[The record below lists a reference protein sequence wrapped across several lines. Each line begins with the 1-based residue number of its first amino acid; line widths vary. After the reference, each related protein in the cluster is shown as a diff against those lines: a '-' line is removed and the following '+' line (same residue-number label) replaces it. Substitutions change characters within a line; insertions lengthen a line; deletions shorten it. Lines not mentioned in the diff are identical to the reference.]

1 MRKRILAVL
10 AVFVS
15 VPMIAAAHGSMETP
29 ISRVYN
35 CFKENPESP
44 DSAACQAVVNM
55 SGTQPLYDWNEV
67 NQANAAGNH
76 QAVIP
81 DGTLCGGGRDKYA
94 GLNLA
99 RTDWV
104 ATNVSSGQTL
114 NMTFHATAPHATQ
127 AWTFYITRQGYDLT
141 QPLRWA
147 DLEPLCTIGNIP
159 VNNFRYNMSCQLPTS
174 RSGRAIIYNTWQRSD
189 SPEAFYTCID
199 VSFGGAAVPTPTPT
213 PTAPPNATP
222 TPTPTTPTQPGVVDI
237 TPSASGVTAN
247 TNDGNVPGNTVDN
260 SLSTRWS
267 GNGDGAWIQYDL
279 GAMYTVSHVNIAVYN
294 GATRR
299 NRFDLQV
306 SSGNGVW
313 TNVLTNFE
321 TTGTS
326 TQLETYNFGD
336 VDARFV
342 RYMGHMSNVGT
353 FNSITEFEIWGSA
366 ITGPTATP
374 TTPPAATPTPT
385 ATPTTPPSSTPT
397 PTPTLPPSSAVE
409 ITPPGSAVT
418 ASTSDTNVASNT
430 VDNNLGT
437 RWSGN
442 GDGATIQYDL
452 GSTHTISYVKIAVY
466 NGNGRRN
473 RFDLQVSSGNGVWTN
488 VVTNKETSGT
498 TTQLETHD
506 FGDVDARLIRYVGHM
521 SNIGTFNSLT
531 EVEVWG
537 TPLSGPQ
544 PTATPTPTTGP
555 GPTATPTPTPTT
567 PPSVTPT
574 PTPTNPPSGG
584 TKILGYFAQWG
595 VYQRGYHVKNIA
607 TSGSASKLTHIN
619 YAFGNVVGGSCIIG
633 DSYADYERA
642 YTAAESVDGVADTWD
657 QPLRGSFNQLRKL
670 KAAYPNIK
678 VLFSFGGWTWSGG
691 FGQAAQNASAF
702 ANSCYNVVEDPRWA
716 DVFDGIDIDWEYPN
730 ACGLSCD
737 STGPN
742 SYVTL
747 MQALRNRFGSSYLVT
762 AAVPAG
768 YAHINA
774 ANYGAA
780 AQYLNWYNVMTYD
793 FFGAFAAQ
801 GPTAMHSPLY
811 TWPQIPTP
819 NFYSDYAIQLYKSK
833 GVPASKLL
841 IGYGFYGRGW
851 SGVTQSTPGGSAS
864 GPAPGTYEQGI
875 EDYKVLVGRCPSNGT
890 AAGTAY
896 AYCGGQ
902 WWSYDTPST
911 INGKN
916 AYKKSEGLG
925 GAFFWELSGDTAN
938 GTLISA
944 MYNTR

>member
-199 VSFGGAAVPTPTPT
+199 VSFGGTAVPTPTPT

-237 TPSASGVTAN
+237 TPSASGVTAS
-247 TNDGNVPGNTVDN
+247 TNDGNLPGNTVDN

-537 TPLSGPQ
+537 APCVSCPTPPTPTVTPT
-544 PTATPTPTTGP
+544 PTATPTSG
-555 GPTATPTPTPTT
+555 TPTPTPR
-567 PPSVTPT
+567 P
-574 PTPTNPPSGG
+574 
-584 TKILGYFAQWG
+584 I
-595 VYQRGYHVKNIA
+595 
-607 TSGSASKLTHIN
+607 
-619 YAFGNVVGGSCIIG
+619 
-633 DSYADYERA
+633 
-642 YTAAESVDGVADTWD
+642 
-657 QPLRGSFNQLRKL
+657 
-670 KAAYPNIK
+670 
-678 VLFSFGGWTWSGG
+678 GGWTLRWTGDAAEGLSVFEGLEDDRASSHTSFGPHIRAQSAGYFEWFMHMVDRDGSDRQRHEVKGINENGADIHQLQGSTWMFTYEMYIPSSMTGGERFTHIYQQKMVTDAGSSGG
-691 FGQAAQNASAF
+691 PLITLSPAGGNTILPRVISGFSSLPLSQYWNKWVYIEFEHKFDFGSNGGYARYLARDTTTGTTLTNQTRTGNMF
-702 ANSCYNVVEDPRWA
+702 ANEGTCCRRVRPKW
-716 DVFDGIDIDWEYPN
+716 GIYRSLESSGMKD
-730 ACGLSCD
+730 CF
-737 STGPN
+737 
-742 SYVTL
+742 
-747 MQALRNRFGSSYLVT
+747 LRIRN
-762 AAVPAG
+762 
-768 YAHINA
+768 
-774 ANYGAA
+774 
-780 AQYLNWYNVMTYD
+780 M
-793 FFGAFAAQ
+793 
-801 GPTAMHSPLY
+801 
-811 TWPQIPTP
+811 
-819 NFYSDYAIQLYKSK
+819 K
-833 GVPASKLL
+833 
-841 IGYGFYGRGW
+841 
-851 SGVTQSTPGGSAS
+851 
-864 GPAPGTYEQGI
+864 
-875 EDYKVLVGRCPSNGT
+875 
-890 AAGTAY
+890 AY
-896 AYCGGQ
+896 Q
-902 WWSYDTPST
+902 
-911 INGKN
+911 K
-916 AYKKSEGLG
+916 
-925 GAFFWELSGDTAN
+925 
-938 GTLISA
+938 
-944 MYNTR
+944 